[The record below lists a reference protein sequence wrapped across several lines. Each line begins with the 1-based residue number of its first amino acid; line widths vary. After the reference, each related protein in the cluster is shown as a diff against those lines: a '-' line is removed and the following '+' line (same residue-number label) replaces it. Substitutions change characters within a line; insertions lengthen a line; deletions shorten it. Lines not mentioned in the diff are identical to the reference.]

1 MGYLHAIEFAEGDL
15 DTGLTWH
22 LRSNHFPPIPL
33 TMLEPCKAA
42 IDFCNNG
49 NMYGEIALPEGV
61 TYKGQT
67 TAPAW
72 VIVEQHHLDAWI
84 EYSKDDLEAWLDGKD
99 NE

>member
-1 MGYLHAIEFAEGDL
+1 
-15 DTGLTWH
+15 
-22 LRSNHFPPIPL
+22 
-33 TMLEPCKAA
+33 MLEPCKAA

-49 NMYGEIALPEGV
+49 NMYGEIALPEGI
-61 TYKGQT
+61 TYKGQR

>member
-1 MGYLHAIEFAEGDL
+1 MGYLHAIEFAAGDL

-22 LRSNHFPPIPL
+22 LQSNHYPPVPL
-33 TMLEPCKAA
+33 TMLQACKDA
-42 IDFCNNG
+42 IDFCINE

-72 VIVEQHHLDAWI
+72 VIVEQHHLH
-84 EYSKDDLEAWLDGKD
+84 AWLGNDD
-99 NE
+99 E